1 MARVRTQ
8 RGQTANRLHT
18 SKISRMTQ
26 RFDVCIRGG
35 GIVGSTLA
43 LLLSQQR
50 LRVALCVKPPQ
61 ASAGP
66 DGHSDIR
73 AYALNAASRRLLET
87 VRAWPDTPSTAGG
100 ASPVTPVNRMCVSGD
115 QGGQLVFDADA
126 AGEPSLNWIVDVPA
140 LEARLADA
148 LRYQGHVHIFN
159 GDEPLPTCA
168 LTVICE
174 GRRSA
179 TRAEW
184 GMTYDVTPY
193 PHHAVAARLTL
204 AQPHDGVAR
213 QWFSNGEILALLPL
227 GGEHGADVALV
238 WSVPAD
244 KAAQLQHM
252 DASTFVDTLAQVCGM
267 EPAALTLTH
276 APQSWPLELS
286 QASEWVKPGVALA
299 GDAAHA
305 MHPLAGQGL
314 NVGLGDVAELNRVL
328 QGREYWRDLGDI
340 KLLRKYERSRKT
352 AFATMGLMTDGLFN
366 LFHTDNRL
374 LQNLRNMG
382 LNGVDK
388 IALIKSWLTRQA
400 TGSHGVD

>member
-1 MARVRTQ
+1 
-8 RGQTANRLHT
+8 
-18 SKISRMTQ
+18 MTQ

-50 LRVALCVKPPQ
+50 LRVALCVKPPS
-61 ASAGP
+61 AAGP

-73 AYALNAASRRLLET
+73 AYALNAASRRLLEA
-87 VRAWPDTPSTAGG
+87 VRAWPDTSASADGTA
-100 ASPVTPVNRMCVSGD
+100 PVTPVNHMCVTGD

-126 AGEPSLNWIVDVPA
+126 AGEQSLNWIVDVPA

-148 LRYQGHVHIFN
+148 LRFQGHVHIFS
-159 GDEPLPTCA
+159 GDEPPPPCA

-179 TRAEW
+179 TRTEW

-193 PHHAVAARLTL
+193 PHHAVAARLVL
-204 AQPHDGVAR
+204 AEPHGGVAR

-227 GGEHGADVALV
+227 GGEHGRDVALV

-244 KAAQLQHM
+244 KAVHLRQM
-252 DASTFVDTLAQVCGM
+252 DACAFTDSLAQVCGL
-267 EPAALTLTH
+267 PPTGLTLTH
-276 APQSWPLELS
+276 APQTWPLELS
-286 QASEWVKPGVALA
+286 QAREWVKPGVALA

-314 NVGLGDVAELNRVL
+314 NVGLGDAAELSRVL
-328 QGREYWRDLGDI
+328 QDREYWRELGDM
-340 KLLRKYERSRKT
+340 KLLRKYERSRKA
-352 AFATMGLMTDGLFN
+352 AFAAMGHMTDGLFN
-366 LFHTDNRL
+366 LFHTDNRVV
-374 LQNLRNMG
+374 QSLRNLG
-382 LNGVDK
+382 LSGVDK
-388 IALIKSWLTRQA
+388 SGPIKTWLTRQA
-400 TGSHGVD
+400 TGSHTTQ

>member
-1 MARVRTQ
+1 
-8 RGQTANRLHT
+8 
-18 SKISRMTQ
+18 MTQ

-73 AYALNAASRRLLET
+73 AYALNAASRRLLEA
-87 VRAWPDTPSTAGG
+87 VRAWPEAPATPDG
-100 ASPVTPVNRMCVSGD
+100 ARSVTPVNRMTVNGD
-115 QGGQLVFDADA
+115 HGGQLVFDADA
-126 AGEPSLNWIVDVPA
+126 AGESHLNWIVDVPA
-140 LEARLADA
+140 LEARLAEA
-148 LRYQGHVHIFN
+148 LRFQAHVQVFS
-159 GDEPLPTCA
+159 DDAPPPPCA

-204 AQPHDGVAR
+204 ADPHGCVAR

-227 GGEHGADVALV
+227 GGEQGREVALV
-238 WSVPAD
+238 WSVPTD
-244 KAAQLQHM
+244 KAAHLQQL
-252 DASTFVDTLAQVCGM
+252 DADAFLDGVAQVCGM
-267 EPAALTLTH
+267 DPTKLVLTH
-276 APQSWPLELS
+276 AAQAWPLELS
-286 QASEWVKPGVALA
+286 QAREWVKPGVALA

-314 NVGLGDVAELNRVL
+314 NVGLGDAAELNRVL
-328 QGREYWRDLGDI
+328 QDREYWRELGDL
-340 KLLRKYERSRKT
+340 KLLRKYERSRKA
-352 AFATMGLMTDGLFN
+352 AFATMGQMTDGLFN
-366 LFHTDNRL
+366 LFHTDNRML
-374 LQNLRNMG
+374 LNLRNMG
-382 LNGVDK
+382 LNGIDK
-388 IALIKSWLTRQA
+388 MGPIKSWLTRQA
-400 TGSHGVD
+400 TGSHTTM

>member
-1 MARVRTQ
+1 
-8 RGQTANRLHT
+8 
-18 SKISRMTQ
+18 MTQ

-73 AYALNAASRRLLET
+73 AYALNAASRRLLEA
-87 VRAWPDTPSTAGG
+87 VRAWPDAPTTPDG
-100 ASPVTPVNRMCVSGD
+100 AMSVTPVNRMTVNGD
-115 QGGQLVFDADA
+115 HGGQLVFDADA
-126 AGEPSLNWIVDVPA
+126 AGESHLNWIVDVPA
-140 LEARLADA
+140 LEARLAEA
-148 LRYQGHVHIFN
+148 LRFQAYVQVFT
-159 GDEPLPTCA
+159 EVAPPPPCA

-193 PHHAVAARLTL
+193 PHHAVAARLAL
-204 AQPHDGVAR
+204 AEPHGCVAR

-227 GGEHGADVALV
+227 GGEQGREVALV
-238 WSVPAD
+238 WSVPSD
-244 KAAQLQHM
+244 KATQLQQL
-252 DASTFVDTLAQVCGM
+252 DAVAFIDSLAQVCGM
-267 EPAALTLTH
+267 DPSKLRLTH
-276 APQSWPLELS
+276 AAQAWPLELS
-286 QASEWVKPGVALA
+286 QAREWVKPGVALA

-314 NVGLGDVAELNRVL
+314 NVGLGDAAELNRVL
-328 QGREYWRDLGDI
+328 QDREYWRELGDL
-340 KLLRKYERSRKT
+340 KLLRKYERSRKA
-352 AFATMGLMTDGLFN
+352 AFATMGHMTDGLFN
-366 LFHTDNRL
+366 LFHTDNRA

-382 LNGVDK
+382 LNGIDK
-388 IALIKSWLTRQA
+388 MGPIKSWLTRQA
-400 TGSHGVD
+400 TGSHLAT

>member
-1 MARVRTQ
+1 
-8 RGQTANRLHT
+8 
-18 SKISRMTQ
+18 MTQ

-50 LRVALCVKPPQ
+50 LRVALCVKPP
-61 ASAGP
+61 SATGP

-73 AYALNAASRRLLET
+73 AYALNAASRRLLEA
-87 VRAWPDTPSTAGG
+87 VRAWPDTPMTPEKAN
-100 ASPVTPVNRMCVSGD
+100 PVTPVYRMTVNGD
-115 QGGQLVFDADA
+115 QGGQLAFDADE
-126 AGEPSLNWIVDVPA
+126 AGESHLNWIVDVPA
-140 LEARLADA
+140 LEARLAEA
-148 LRYQGHVHIFN
+148 LRFQGHVHVFT
-159 GDEPLPTCA
+159 DDAPPPACA

-204 AQPHDGVAR
+204 AEPHGCVAR
-213 QWFSNGEILALLPL
+213 QWFSNGDIIALLPL
-227 GGEHGADVALV
+227 GGEQGHDAALV

-244 KAAQLQHM
+244 KATQLLQM
-252 DASTFVDTLAQVCGM
+252 EANAFIESLATGCGM
-267 EPAALTLTH
+267 APDSLVLTH

-286 QASEWVKPGVALA
+286 QARDWVKPGVALA

-314 NVGLGDVAELNRVL
+314 NVGLGDAAELNRVL
-328 QGREYWRDLGDI
+328 QDREYWREL
-340 KLLRKYERSRKT
+340 
-352 AFATMGLMTDGLFN
+352 
-366 LFHTDNRL
+366 
-374 LQNLRNMG
+374 
-382 LNGVDK
+382 
-388 IALIKSWLTRQA
+388 
-400 TGSHGVD
+400 